1 MRIAEDPMILASQ
14 LRPGMAIRYEGQIYR
29 VVASEYHPGQGKMGG
44 STHARLRNVA
54 TAAFWEHSF
63 RAELKLET
71 VPVEKQHLE
80 YLYSDSDHHYFMNP
94 QNFEQIG
101 IPVGLIGP
109 QGRFLQAGTTLT
121 VEFVEAQP
129 VMALFPDIMEFCIAG
144 TAAPAHGQQ
153 DNTWKTARLENAVEI
168 MVPQFIK
175 TGDMVRVDINNLK
188 YVDRAKGASR

>member
-1 MRIAEDPMILASQ
+1 MILASQ
-14 LRPGMAIRYEGQIYR
+14 LRPGMAVRYEGQIYR
-29 VVASEYHPGQGKMGG
+29 VVAGDYHPGQGKMGG
-44 STHARLRNVA
+44 VTHVRLRNVA
-54 TAAFWEHSF
+54 TAAYWEHSF

-80 YLYSDSDHHYFMNP
+80 YLYSDADQHYFMNP
-94 QNFEQIG
+94 QSFEQIG
-101 IPVGLIGP
+101 IPAGVIGP

-129 VMALFPDIMEFCIAG
+129 VMALFPDIMEFSIAH

-153 DNTWKTARLENAVEI
+153 DNTWKAARLENGVEI

-188 YVDRAKGASR
+188 YVDRAKAASR